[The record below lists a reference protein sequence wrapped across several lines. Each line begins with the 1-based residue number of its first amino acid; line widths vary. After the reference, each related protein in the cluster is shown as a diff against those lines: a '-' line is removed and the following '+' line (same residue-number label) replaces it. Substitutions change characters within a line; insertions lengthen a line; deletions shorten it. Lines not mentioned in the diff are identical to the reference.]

1 MRPKVVVL
9 HNLPGKDREASDV
22 GVIEEV
28 EDVSQ
33 ACRTLGYATS
43 RLGVDGTNLWGHLQ
57 HIASDRTSTVVFNL
71 CEGLDGVARHEFVV
85 AGLMDLSRVYFTGST
100 ALTLACCLDKWVAKS
115 VLRSAGIPVP
125 KGCVYS
131 QVPKRTDPPGLAFPA
146 IAKPLR
152 EDGSLGLSDRS
163 VVSSFP
169 RLREQVA
176 WLLETFRQPVLV
188 ESYLPG
194 REFNVGVVGD
204 CRSPKALPPAEI
216 RFVGYEGTAPR
227 VLTHAAKW
235 DTGSDDDLRTQ
246 PVCPADINEDLA
258 ARLRELAERS
268 FTAVGCRD
276 YARVDFRLDS
286 VDLPQVIEVN
296 PNPDIAR
303 SAGLARA
310 VRASGRTY
318 EDLIAEILERTWKRS
333 ESAGR

>member
-1 MRPKVVVL
+1 MRPRVVVL

-22 GVIEEV
+22 GVMEEV

-33 ACRTLGYATS
+33 ACRTLGYDTS
-43 RLGVDGTNLWGHLQ
+43 RVGVDGMNLWDHLHQ
-57 HIASDRTSTVVFNL
+57 ISSTRTSTVVFNL
-71 CEGLDGVARHEFVV
+71 CEGLDGMARHEFVV
-85 AGLMDLSRVYFTGST
+85 AGMMDLCQVFFTGNT

-115 VLRSAGIPVP
+115 LLRSAGVPVP
-125 KGCVYS
+125 KGCVYT
-131 QVPKRTDPPGLAFPA
+131 QVPRRTDPPALAFPA

-163 VVSSFP
+163 VVSSYP

-194 REFNVGVVGD
+194 REFNVGVLGD
-204 CRSPKALPPAEI
+204 PRASRALPPAEI
-216 RFVGYEGTAPR
+216 RFVGYQGTEPR

-258 ARLRELAERS
+258 TRLRELAERS

-286 VDLPQVIEVN
+286 ADVPQVIEVN

-318 EDLIAEILERTWKRS
+318 EDLVAEIVERAWKRC